1 MFTTGIRHAAGD
13 TAMKPSLDWIRL
25 NARWVVLA
33 LALFSVSVGTC
44 AIFLASALRLDACHM
59 CIFQRLS
66 FFVGGVFLLCAA
78 FQWNTRALRAT
89 SVMLSASAYLWGA
102 IVAAK
107 QSWLQWYPAS
117 GLHCGISNSSLTE
130 RIIDWLGERWPM
142 AFMATG
148 DCGSKD
154 LVIAGLSLAN
164 WSVLLL
170 LSLFGS
176 AVLALVVPGLPTDDR
191 GLFKKS
197 RA

>member
-1 MFTTGIRHAAGD
+1 
-13 TAMKPSLDWIRL
+13 MKPSVDSIRL
-25 NARWVVLA
+25 NARWLVLA
-33 LALFSVSVGTC
+33 LALISLLVGIC
-44 AIFLASALRLDACHM
+44 AIFLASVLRLDACHM

-78 FQWNTRALRAT
+78 VQWNTRALCAT
-89 SVMLSASAYLWGA
+89 SVILSASAYLWGA
-102 IVAAK
+102 IVAVK

-117 GLHCGISNSSLTE
+117 ELHCGISNSSLTE

-148 DCGSKD
+148 DCGTKD
-154 LVIAGLSLAN
+154 LVIAKLSLAN

-176 AVLALVVPGLPTDDR
+176 AVLALVVHELPTDGR
-191 GLFKKS
+191 RPFKK
-197 RA
+197 RKG